1 MTPKIIKKEY
11 QSGFKAEIILKPHFY
26 QRFFGIIVDFGSS
39 DPQKVAG
46 SAHFLEHKLFAKK
59 DGDLSTQFEDIGADV
74 NAFTSFNETM
84 FYCSGIEHT
93 PKMIDL
99 LFELVGQPY
108 FTKENIA
115 QEAPII
121 EQELAMYQDDPTWSV
136 NNAIMHD
143 MFGDSNLGIEVVGTK
158 ESINQVTVKNLT
170 QVYEAKYVPEK
181 MQFVACGDFSDNQV
195 QTILRQVGKLL
206 LGQVMICLIWQLN

>member
-99 LFELVGQPY
+99 LFVLVGQPY
-108 FTKENIA
+108 FTK
-115 QEAPII
+115 
-121 EQELAMYQDDPTWSV
+121 
-136 NNAIMHD
+136 
-143 MFGDSNLGIEVVGTK
+143 
-158 ESINQVTVKNLT
+158 
-170 QVYEAKYVPEK
+170 
-181 MQFVACGDFSDNQV
+181 
-195 QTILRQVGKLL
+195 
-206 LGQVMICLIWQLN
+206 